1 MKEERKRL
9 IHIMPFKELRAGN
22 ESIYDNIDENYT
34 VPEKVIDYL

>member
-22 ESIYDNIDENYT
+22 ESIYDNIDET
-34 VPEKVIDYL
+34 ILFLKRL